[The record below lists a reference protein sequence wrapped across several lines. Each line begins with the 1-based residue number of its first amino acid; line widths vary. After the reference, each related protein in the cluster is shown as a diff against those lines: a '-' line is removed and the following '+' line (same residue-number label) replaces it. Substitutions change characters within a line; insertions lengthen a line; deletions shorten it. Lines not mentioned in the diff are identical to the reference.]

1 MSARY
6 KTSRTANEAGGSF
19 VATISRRVTS
29 CDECRRH
36 KVRCNLPSDG
46 NPPCTR
52 CNKNKLEC
60 KVTKSL
66 QSILDDRQSDNS
78 WKASVE
84 KRLDAIVS
92 ALEAGSSQQALQN
105 LQLVMSEES
114 NVSKHVLEES
124 KEGRTSKNF
133 KRRRDESATSGSPDG
148 NLGLLADAAS
158 VGDNAILIKE
168 QWADEELADPA
179 SAPGEHLRQLA
190 EPISSTSHLRV
201 DRSRQA
207 DIIDQGLITLNQACT
222 LIDLYLDRL
231 DSHVYSIV
239 ARQHCPLS
247 KRNSTIRLKE
257 SVSSIRKSPLLL
269 LAVCTVASL
278 HYNQVI
284 ANDGTI
290 GKSSSS
296 STSSSRLY
304 SSLYNEFIRVSA
316 QRSFV
321 RHQSMDDVRA
331 LVVASWWLRDLS
343 WILTASAVRLA
354 TERGM
359 QDAYKKCS
367 DMKAGK
373 AWMETRS
380 EQTCSARC
388 AVSMPIDE
396 SMMTY
401 CEEERNAY
409 EEAKLYYL
417 VYVADHQAAIP
428 FGRPP
433 MTRQHAA
440 VRNAAAWLAGC
451 RLANVEDER
460 LISQVELWVIAHD
473 VVDDF
478 GVDVQQRLKRLQVL
492 EQVPRFTALL
502 DRWLKR
508 WSQKEHPSGPIGNHA
523 EVQHDADM
531 LRLFIDAHAF
541 RAPPGVSPLLIQ
553 DEEDEVISLDWNER
567 VEHRESFA
575 YQTMPSIL
583 LQSTDERQ
591 SRILMGAR
599 AVNSAHSILAYY
611 QQDPARIYGQTI
623 YTQVMLIFACLF
635 LNKLS
640 KTYGQERSFLPGN
653 SVERLTLPNCER
665 GIVMTSIENIV
676 SILRQQIVQRCN
688 SGQMCA
694 SAVSGLS
701 SIISES
707 KRKEQSLASSSS
719 NSHQQ
724 DDPSTLIAAPLTSPL
739 PSSSFHSSTSFTFD
753 LQTLDLLSDTRF
765 LSGIN
770 NDASLWYGQN
780 DWIVNDQEVNQS
792 SWL

>member
-1 MSARY
+1 MSA
-6 KTSRTANEAGGSF
+6 KLKMSTTANEAGGSYAF
-19 VATISRRVTS
+19 AATLSRKIKS
-29 CDECRRH
+29 CDNCRRS
-36 KVRCNLPSDG
+36 KIRCNLPPDG

-52 CNKNKLEC
+52 CNKTGMEC
-60 KVTKSL
+60 KITKSL
-66 QSILDDRQSDNS
+66 QSILDDRQIDSQ

-92 ALEAGSSQQALQN
+92 ALEAGSSQRAMQN
-105 LQLVMSEES
+105 LHLVMSEVGHVSNHVLAES
-114 NVSKHVLEES
+114 SQGPSRVSK
-124 KEGRTSKNF
+124 R
-133 KRRRDESATSGSPDG
+133 KRDKSVASDSPDK

-158 VGDNAILIKE
+158 VGDNATIKE
-168 QWADEELADPA
+168 QWADEELADLA

-190 EPISSTSHLRV
+190 VPASSTSQSSLRV

-222 LIDLYLDRL
+222 FIDLYLEKL

-239 ARQHCPLS
+239 ARQHCPLNE
-247 KRNSTIRLKE
+247 RHSTTRLRE

-278 HYNQVI
+278 HCNQAI

-290 GKSSSS
+290 GKSSPSS
-296 STSSSRLY
+296 IRLY

-331 LVVASWWLRDLS
+331 LLVASWWLRDLS

-367 DMKAGK
+367 DIKAGK
-373 AWMETRS
+373 SWMTTRS
-380 EQTCSARC
+380 DQTCSAGC
-388 AVSMPIDE
+388 AISMLIDDNVTTIY
-396 SMMTY
+396 S
-401 CEEERNAY
+401 EEERIAY

-451 RLANVEDER
+451 RLTNVEDER
-460 LISQVELWVIAHD
+460 LVSQVELWVIAHD

-478 GVDVQQRLKRLQVL
+478 GVDVQQRLRRLQVL
-492 EQVPRFTALL
+492 EQVPRFTALI
-502 DRWLKR
+502 DRWSKR
-508 WSQKEHPSGPIGNHA
+508 WSQEKHPSRQMSNHA
-523 EVQHDADM
+523 EVQHEADM

-541 RAPPGVSPLLIQ
+541 RAPPGISPLLIQ
-553 DEEDEVISLDWNER
+553 DEENEVISLDISDR
-567 VEHRESFA
+567 VDHRESFA
-575 YQTMPSIL
+575 YQTMPSIP

-599 AVNSAHSILAYY
+599 AVSSAHSILAYY
-611 QQDPARIYGQTI
+611 QQSPARIYGQPI
-623 YTQVMLIFACLF
+623 YPQVMLIFACLF

-640 KTYGQERSFLPGN
+640 KTYGQDRSLLLGN

-665 GIVMTSIENIV
+665 RQVMDSIENIV
-676 SILRQQIVQRCN
+676 SILRQQAVKKCN
-688 SGQMCA
+688 SSQLCA
-694 SAVSGLS
+694 SAVPGLS

-707 KRKEQSLASSSS
+707 KREQHSSASSS
-719 NSHQQ
+719 NSWQNE
-724 DDPSTLIAAPLTSPL
+724 DPSALTAPLTSPL
-739 PSSSFHSSTSFTFD
+739 PFNSSSSFTFD
-753 LQTLDLLSDTRF
+753 LQTLDLLSNTRF
-765 LSGIN
+765 LSGVN
-770 NDASLWYGQN
+770 NDASLWYGQD
-780 DWIVNDQEVNQS
+780 DWVTNDQEANQS
-792 SWL
+792 WL